1 MFKVIARLLSPDRCV
16 LCNTE
21 GAGVC
26 QDCREF
32 ALTERTSTCYVCNA
46 ITREGRVCSRC
57 QWRTPVRRCSVLWRL
72 DTSGES
78 LVYGLKYDGREDIA
92 RSVSRALQQADL
104 PYYDLITFVPDTAS
118 RQRERGFVPA
128 QLVARE
134 LSRLSGKPYVELLSR
149 TSHTPQVGAGR
160 AKRWSQIQGNFQAK
174 HTELA
179 YDKRILLIDDVVTT
193 GATVTE
199 CAKVLKA
206 AGTGPI
212 YVAAL
217 AKK

>member
-1 MFKVIARLLSPDRCV
+1 MFKAIARLLSPDRCV

-21 GAGVC
+21 GAGLC
-26 QDCREF
+26 MDCREV
-32 ALTERTSTCYVCNA
+32 ALTQHTSTCYLCNA
-46 ITREGRVCSRC
+46 LTSDGRICSRC
-57 QWRTPVRRCSVLWRL
+57 QWRTPVRRCNVLWRL
-72 DTSGES
+72 DTSGET

-92 RSVSRALQQADL
+92 RSVSRALHQTDL
-104 PYYDLITFVPDTAS
+104 PFYDIITFVPDTAR

-128 QLVARE
+128 QLIARE
-134 LSRLSGKPYVELLSR
+134 LSRVSGKPYIELLTR
-149 TSHTPQVGAGR
+149 VEHTPQVGAGR
-160 AKRWSQIQGNFQAK
+160 AKRWEQVRGNFRAK
-174 HTELA
+174 HIELA
-179 YDKRILLIDDVVTT
+179 YDKRILLIDDVITT

-199 CAKVLKA
+199 CAKTLKG

>member
-1 MFKVIARLLSPDRCV
+1 MFKAIARLLSPDRCV

-21 GAGVC
+21 GTGVC

-32 ALTERTSTCYVCNA
+32 ALSERTSSCYVCNA
-46 ITREGRVCSRC
+46 VTPEGRICSRC
-57 QWRTPVRRCSVLWRL
+57 QWRTPVRRCHVLWRL
-72 DTSGES
+72 DTPGET

-92 RSVSRALQQADL
+92 RSVARVLQQQNL
-104 PYYDLITFVPDTAS
+104 PYFDLITFVPDTAA

-128 QLVARE
+128 QLIARE
-134 LSRLSGKPYVELLSR
+134 LSRVSGKPYIELLDR
-149 TSHTPQVGAGR
+149 IEHTPQVGAGR
-160 AKRWSQIQGNFQAK
+160 TQRWQQVRGNFRAK

-193 GATVTE
+193 GATITE
-199 CAKVLKA
+199 CAKTLKS